1 MTAASES
8 AAAPVAATPL
18 PRTTVR
24 ETALRTLRDMI
35 VGGRFPVG
43 QALRQDELAAQLGIS
58 RTPLREAFQT
68 LATEGLVRLDPHR
81 GAVVT
86 KPSVQ
91 QLLDTYEIRE
101 ALEVVAGRTAALLST
116 REHADRVAR
125 ILGAMTADVLPD
137 QWAELNGRFHAEI
150 YSVVPNTQLLN
161 LIEMVRN
168 RAELYVRILARQER
182 RVVLDAGDSHEQML
196 AALRRNDADAMENLI
211 RSHLRATI
219 ATVAPVLESGTAPEP
234 DPGH

>member
-1 MTAASES
+1 MTAASKS

-125 ILGAMTADVLPD
+125 ILGAMTADVPPD

-161 LIEMVRN
+161 LIDMVRN

>member
-125 ILGAMTADVLPD
+125 ILGAMTADVPPD

-161 LIEMVRN
+161 LIDMVRN

>member
-24 ETALRTLRDMI
+24 ETTLRTLRDMI

-91 QLLDTYEIRE
+91 QLLDTYEVRE
-101 ALEVVAGRTAALLST
+101 ALEVVAGHTAALLST

-125 ILGAMTADVLPD
+125 ILGAMTADVTPD
-137 QWAELNGRFHAEI
+137 QWVELNGRFHAEI

-182 RVVLDAGDSHEQML
+182 RVVRDADDTHEQML

-211 RSHLRATI
+211 RSHLRATA
-219 ATVAPVLESGTAPEP
+219 ATVAPVLESGAAPEP

>member
-8 AAAPVAATPL
+8 VVPAPL

-24 ETALRTLRDMI
+24 ESTLHRLRDMI
-35 VGGRFPVG
+35 VGGQLAVG

-91 QLLDTYEIRE
+91 QLVDTYEIRE
-101 ALEVVAGRTAALLST
+101 ALEVVAGRTAAARST

-125 ILGAMTADVLPD
+125 ILGAMTTDVTPD

-150 YSVVPNTQLLN
+150 YSIVPNTQLLN

-168 RAELYVRILARQER
+168 RAELYVRILARQEG
-182 RVVLDAGDSHEQML
+182 RVVRDADDTHEQML
-196 AALRRNDADAMENLI
+196 AALRRNDADAMERLI
-211 RSHLRATI
+211 RGHLRATA
-219 ATVAPVLESGTAPEP
+219 ATVAPFLEPSETP
-234 DPGH
+234 

>member
-1 MTAASES
+1 MTAASKS

-125 ILGAMTADVLPD
+125 ILGAMTADVPPD

-161 LIEMVRN
+161 LIDMVRN

-234 DPGH
+234 DQGH

>member
-1 MTAASES
+1 MTAASKS

-125 ILGAMTADVLPD
+125 ILGAMTADVPPD

-161 LIEMVRN
+161 LIDMVRN
-168 RAELYVRILARQER
+168 RARQER

>member
-137 QWAELNGRFHAEI
+137 QWTELNGRYHAEI

>member
-1 MTAASES
+1 
-8 AAAPVAATPL
+8 
-18 PRTTVR
+18 
-24 ETALRTLRDMI
+24 
-35 VGGRFPVG
+35 
-43 QALRQDELAAQLGIS
+43 
-58 RTPLREAFQT
+58 
-68 LATEGLVRLDPHR
+68 
-81 GAVVT
+81 
-86 KPSVQ
+86 
-91 QLLDTYEIRE
+91 
-101 ALEVVAGRTAALLST
+101 
-116 REHADRVAR
+116 
-125 ILGAMTADVLPD
+125 MTADVPPD

-161 LIEMVRN
+161 LIDMVRN

>member
-1 MTAASES
+1 MTAASKS

-125 ILGAMTADVLPD
+125 ILGAMTADVPPD

-161 LIEMVRN
+161 LIDMVRN

-182 RVVLDAGDSHEQML
+182 RVVRDADDTHEQML